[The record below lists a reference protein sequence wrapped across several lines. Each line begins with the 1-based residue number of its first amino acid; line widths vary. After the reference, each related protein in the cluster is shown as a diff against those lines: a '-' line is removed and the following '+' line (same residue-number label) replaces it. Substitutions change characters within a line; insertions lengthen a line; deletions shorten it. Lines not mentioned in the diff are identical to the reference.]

1 MIGYSQYMRRS
12 FILALLLVGCS
23 APHDHD
29 HPPTSTTP
37 QSGHHHHHPAPHGGQ
52 LIEIG
57 EEFAHLEA
65 LWKPESGELRI
76 YVLDGEAQRGVPL
89 VQPSIRL
96 QVGQQSYEL
105 PAQSN
110 ALSGEKPGNSS
121 EFAAQLSELKNR
133 KAWTGEVEM
142 IEVKGQKFPRL
153 KLEISP

>member
-1 MIGYSQYMRRS
+1 MRRS
-12 FILALLLVGCS
+12 FFLALLLLGCS

-29 HPPTSTTP
+29 HPSTTTTP
-37 QSGHHHHHPAPHGGQ
+37 QSGHHHHHHPAPHGGQ

-96 QVGQQSYEL
+96 LIGKQSYEL

-110 ALSGEKPGNSS
+110 PLSGEKPGNSS
-121 EFAAQLSELKNR
+121 EFAAQLSDLKNQ

-142 IEVKGQKFPRL
+142 IELKGRKFPHL